1 MPTGP
6 IRVAAKRRL
15 VELLEVALSDW
26 EIVYGWDGPAPERD
40 HIRVGAPPT
49 SGASNVPTMKAGRK
63 FRDDRF
69 GISLYILASTPG
81 RSHVEAEERV
91 EAGLAGI
98 DSVLADN
105 SRLGGLDGVLMAT
118 LGDVDGPDSDPA
130 DEGALGYGRC
140 VVDIHARLT

>member
-15 VELLEVALSDW
+15 VELLKAGLPDW
-26 EIVYGWDGPAPERD
+26 EIVYGWDGPTPERD

-49 SGASNVPTMKAGRK
+49 SGSETVPTMKAGRK

-69 GISLYILASTPG
+69 GISLYILAATPG
-81 RSHVEAEERV
+81 RTHVEAEERV
-91 EAGLAGI
+91 EVGLAGV

-105 SRLGGLDGVLMAT
+105 SRLGALDGVLMAT

-130 DEGALGYGRC
+130 TEGALGYGRA
-140 VVDIHARLT
+140 VVNVHARLT